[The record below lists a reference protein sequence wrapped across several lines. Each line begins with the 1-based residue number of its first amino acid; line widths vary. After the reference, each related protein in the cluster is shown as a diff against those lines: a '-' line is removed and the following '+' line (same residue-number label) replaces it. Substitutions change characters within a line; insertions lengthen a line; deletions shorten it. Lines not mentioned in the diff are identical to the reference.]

1 MEEYLTN
8 SIKKKKNP
16 LWSQI
21 TEDLEYSK
29 EVNSI
34 KYESLLIMGMG
45 GSGISGDLLKLVS
58 NTISNKSII
67 VRKAYSIPRH
77 LLDKNPFCLFI
88 SYSGNT
94 EETISGLDDAVKNN
108 LDWAVISSGGEL
120 IKEAKKHGKAYIKIP
135 SGFQPRN
142 AFGYLAQAVC
152 RIIDINE
159 GTDLVTKI
167 REATSE
173 DLSDG
178 VLEVAH
184 NLVGKIQNK
193 TCVIY
198 GGTPM
203 TQLVASRWKTQINEN
218 AKSRAFVG
226 DMPEVHHNEI
236 LSWESDPDFNLENY
250 HLIFLRDEKNEHK
263 QISKRFL
270 FTKELTKEK
279 VYSSMVPYVGGNT
292 LEGLMY
298 LVLVGDL
305 TSIFLA
311 EELGIDTLNI
321 DTIEEL
327 KKLLKG

>member
-1 MEEYLTN
+1 MEEYLAN
-8 SIKKKKNP
+8 NIKAGKNP

-29 EVNSI
+29 EVNFI

-45 GSGISGDLLKLVS
+45 GSGISGDVLKLVS
-58 NTISNKSII
+58 NTVSKKSII
-67 VRKAYSIPRH
+67 VRKAYSIPRY
-77 LLDKNPFCLFI
+77 LLDTNPFCLFI

-120 IKEAKKHGKAYIKIP
+120 IKKAKKHRKAYIKVP

-159 GTDLVTKI
+159 GTDFVRKI
-167 REATSE
+167 REATSK
-173 DLSDG
+173 DLTSD
-178 VLEVAH
+178 VLEVVGS
-184 NLVGKIQNK
+184 LVEEIQNK

-203 TQLVASRWKTQINEN
+203 TQLVANRWKTQINEN

-226 DMPEVHHNEI
+226 DIPEVHHNEI

-250 HLIFLRDEKNEHK
+250 HLIFLRDEKDEHK
-263 QISKRFL
+263 QVSKRFL
-270 FTKELTKEK
+270 FTKELTKDK
-279 VYSSMVPYVGGNT
+279 VCSSMVPYVGDNT

-298 LVLVGDL
+298 LVLLGDL

-311 EELGIDTLNI
+311 EEMGIDTLNI